1 MPGGGLLT
9 LVAYG
14 AQNVL
19 LSGNPQMT
27 YFYKAFK
34 RYSHFSMENISVP
47 LEGPNELAYDQ
58 PIRIRAKIPRYA
70 ELLSDMYFSFRIPD
84 IYSKF
89 ITPVPGSRTSQ
100 FEFQWVK
107 YLGAAIIQNA
117 GFFVGGQKIQ
127 EFTGQ
132 YLVSKTYIDIDT
144 DQLLKWNEIVGNID
158 ELKDPKEG
166 TFAGG
171 TNNMGYPTVIRDSTR
186 AATAQVN
193 RPSIFGR
200 DIHIPLT
207 FWFTDSPANALPLIG
222 LQYHDC
228 EVQLTLAPISQLYT
242 VLDASGYRVNP
253 EFAMR
258 APYTNIQANLPD
270 YASAPDMSGEIR
282 QFFTDFG
289 YTVPPLNGWFL
300 NARLQC
306 TYIYLPKEEQQIF
319 ASRPLSYLIPQ
330 TTTYPFSGIFN
341 RQLLDLETHNPITR
355 LVIVPQRSDSLQR
368 NDFGN
373 FTNWASYPLPPFLPP
388 PGLTPAQNYL
398 NTGYSSGLLVPNAQL
413 NTIRAIRVICDGNEI
428 QEQKPIDFFT
438 GISLYKYATGT
449 GLDGLPIY
457 TFQLTSPG
465 TQPTGSINASR
476 IRVFQVELDVFP
488 LPAGTTY
495 TYDVNIYV
503 ESINWFEVVSGM
515 GGLKY
520 AL

>member
-47 LEGPNELAYDQ
+47 LEGPNELSYDQ
-58 PIRIRAKIPRYA
+58 PIRLRAKIPRYA

-89 ITPVPGSRTSQ
+89 ITPIPGGRTSQ
-100 FEFQWVK
+100 FEFQWSK
-107 YLGAAIIQNA
+107 YVGASIIQNA
-117 GFFVGGQKIQ
+117 AFFVGGQKIQ
-127 EFTGQ
+127 EFTGE
-132 YLVSKTYIDIDT
+132 YLVTRALIDLDT
-144 DQLLKWNEIVGNID
+144 DQLVKWNHLIGNVD

-166 TFAGG
+166 IYAGG
-171 TNNMGYPTVIRDSTR
+171 KNNIGYPTVIQDSTR

-200 DIHIPLT
+200 DIHVPLD
-207 FWFTDSPANALPLIG
+207 FWFTESPSNSLPLIG

-228 EVQLTLAPISQLYT
+228 EVQITLAPISQLYT
-242 VLDASGYRVNP
+242 VLDASGYRCSP
-253 EFAMR
+253 EFVMR
-258 APYTNIQANLPD
+258 SPVTNIQANLPS
-270 YASAPDMSGEIR
+270 YATAPDLSGEIR

-289 YTVPPLNGWFL
+289 YSIPPLNGWFL
-300 NARLQC
+300 NARIQC
-306 TYIYLPKEEQQIF
+306 TYIYLPKDEQKIF
-319 ASRPLSYLIPQ
+319 ATRPLSYLMQ
-330 TTTYPFSGIFN
+330 QVTMYPFNGVFN

-355 LVIVPQRSDSLQR
+355 LIIAPHRSDAPQR

-398 NTGYSSGLLVPNAQL
+398 NTGYSSGLLVPNAQRDI
-413 NTIRAIRVICDGNEI
+413 IRAIRILCDGNEI

-438 GISLYKYATGT
+438 SLSIYKYATGMGT
-449 GLDGLPIY
+449 DGLPIY
-457 TFQLTSPG
+457 SFELTSPG
-465 TQPTGSINASR
+465 TQPSGSINASR
-476 IRVFQVELDVFP
+476 IRVFQVELDVYP
-488 LPAGTTY
+488 LPSGTTY
-495 TYDVNIYV
+495 TYNFNIYV
-503 ESINWFEVVSGM
+503 ESINWFEVTSGM